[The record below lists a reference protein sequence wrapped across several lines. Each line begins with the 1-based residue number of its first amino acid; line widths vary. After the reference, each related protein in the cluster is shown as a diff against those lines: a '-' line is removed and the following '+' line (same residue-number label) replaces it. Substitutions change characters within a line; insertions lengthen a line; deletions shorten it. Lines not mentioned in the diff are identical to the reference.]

1 MANQLKDAAALMA
14 ASCLASRTRLLD
26 RVITALYDDA
36 LRPAGVT
43 SPQMT
48 ILAALEHSGGCSP
61 GRLCSALKLDKSTLS
76 RNADRME
83 RNGWI
88 QRIGAQDARSHELRL
103 TEAGR
108 RRFAEAFTY
117 WKQAQQQAQ
126 EVLGK
131 AAASTLLKV
140 SGKIRGF

>member
-1 MANQLKDAAALMA
+1 MANQLKEAAALMA

-26 RVITALYDDA
+26 RVITVLYDEA

-48 ILAALEHSGGCSP
+48 IMAALEHTGGCTP
-61 GRLCSALKLDKSTLS
+61 GRLCTALKMDKSTLS

-88 QRIGAQDARSHELRL
+88 EKRGATDARSHELQL
-103 TEAGR
+103 TEQGR
-108 RRFAEAFTY
+108 RRFAEGFEY
-117 WKQAQQQAQ
+117 WKEAQKEAE

-131 AAASTLLKV
+131 VAAAALLKV

>member
-1 MANQLKDAAALMA
+1 MANQLKEAAALMA

-26 RVITALYDDA
+26 RVITVLYDEA

-48 ILAALEHSGGCSP
+48 IMAALEHTGGCTP
-61 GRLCSALKLDKSTLS
+61 GRLCTALKMDKSTLS

-88 QRIGAQDARSHELRL
+88 EKRGATDARSHELQL
-103 TEAGR
+103 TEQGR
-108 RRFAEAFTY
+108 RRFAQAFEY
-117 WKQAQQQAQ
+117 WKLAQKQAE

-131 AAASTLLKV
+131 TAATALLKV
-140 SGKIRGF
+140 SGRIRGF

>member
-1 MANQLKDAAALMA
+1 MANQLKDAAALLA

-48 ILAALEHSGGCSP
+48 ILAALEHTGGCTPS
-61 GRLCSALKLDKSTLS
+61 RLCSALKLDKSTLS

-88 QRIGAQDARSHELRL
+88 ERIGNEDARSHELQL
-103 TEAGR
+103 TAAGR
-108 RRFAEAFTY
+108 QRFAEALPH
-117 WKQAQQQAQ
+117 WRKAQHQAH

-131 AAASTLLKV
+131 AAATALLKA